1 MLFYNVNYLII
12 YNFIIVCYIIYRTI
26 NIKMSGYVVLSYVYN
41 SYNFYELQAY
51 STTVKNKHLTQPLLL
66 QMHTEVCRG
75 EVNEIWNLFLNISE
89 KRKGK
94 TKENQ
99 KMAK

>member
-51 STTVKNKHLTQPLLL
+51 FNYS
-66 QMHTEVCRG
+66 
-75 EVNEIWNLFLNISE
+75 
-89 KRKGK
+89 
-94 TKENQ
+94 
-99 KMAK
+99 